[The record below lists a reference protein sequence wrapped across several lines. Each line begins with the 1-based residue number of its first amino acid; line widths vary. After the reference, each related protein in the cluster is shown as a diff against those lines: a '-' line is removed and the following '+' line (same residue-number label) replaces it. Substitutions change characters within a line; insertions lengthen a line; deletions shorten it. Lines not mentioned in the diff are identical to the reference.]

1 MTNWNLLSMSNLAKY
16 GERRDSEGIFRISFS
31 GKPRAYF
38 AFEESLLNEELGVA
52 GWEILESSA
61 NERNLATVARFR
73 G

>member
-1 MTNWNLLSMSNLAKY
+1 MTNWNLFSASNLAKY
-16 GERRDSEGIFRISFS
+16 GKHHDGCGIFRIPFS

-38 AFEESLLNEELGVA
+38 AFEQGALEGELRA
-52 GWEILESSA
+52 ADWEMLESSA

>member
-1 MTNWNLLSMSNLAKY
+1 MTNWNLFSASNLAKY
-16 GERRDSEGIFRISFS
+16 GKYHDGCGIFHIPFS

-38 AFEESLLNEELGVA
+38 AFEGAELDNELRAA
-52 GWEILESSA
+52 GWEILESSV